1 MKISKVEA
9 IPVRQKGDIK
19 KINDSAQDGIIIKV
33 YTDEGIVGY
42 GEVDSAPWVVK
53 AIIDSPV
60 SHRICQGLG
69 QAIIGEDPFETEK
82 IWEKMFLC
90 SMFYGRRGAVI
101 HAMSGIDI
109 ALWDIKGKALNM
121 PICKLIGG
129 VYRDKVRAYGSTL
142 MPYTPQEAA
151 EEALKW
157 KEQGF
162 TAVKM
167 GWGGFELPQSAC
179 VKLVEACRNAIGD
192 DMDLMLDVGFIPSS
206 DFPVTAASRLL
217 LINEIR
223 QFNPYWIEEAVYPDD
238 YEGYKM
244 FAERTDVR
252 IAGGENETTRY
263 GFKQLIEDCGI
274 DILQPDITRCG
285 GLTEAKRIGTMA
297 LAHNTTV
304 IPHAWSSGIVIAA
317 SLHFIASQPN
327 SDLLEYCVWDTP
339 IRREL
344 LKSDFVLKDGYV
356 EVPMGPGL
364 GIELDDAAIEKY
376 RCDKF

>member
-1 MKISKVEA
+1 MKITKVEA
-9 IPVRQKGDIK
+9 IPVRQKGEIK
-19 KINDSAQDGIIIKV
+19 KVNDSAQDGIIIKV

-69 QAIIGEDPFETEK
+69 QAIIGENPFEAEK

-90 SMFYGRRGAVI
+90 SMFYGRRGVAI
-101 HAMSGIDI
+101 QAMSGIDI

-121 PICKLIGG
+121 PINKLLGG
-129 VYRDKVRAYGSTL
+129 AYRKKVRAYGSTL
-142 MPYTPQEAA
+142 MPYTPTEAA

-167 GWGGFELPQSAC
+167 GWGGFELPQAEC
-179 VKLVEACRNAIGD
+179 VKLVQASREAIGD
-192 DMDLMLDVGFIPSS
+192 NMDLMLDIGFIPSE
-206 DFPVTAASRLL
+206 DYPVTAASRLL
-217 LINEIR
+217 LLNEIR
-223 QFNPYWIEEAVYPDD
+223 QFQPYWIEEPVYPDD

-244 FAERTDVR
+244 LAEKSDLR

-263 GFKQLIEDCGI
+263 GFKQLIEDCRL

-285 GLTEAKRIGTMA
+285 GLTEAKRIGAMA
-297 LAHNTTV
+297 SAHHTTV

-317 SLHFIASQPN
+317 SLHFVSTQPN
-327 SDLLEYCVWDTP
+327 SNLLEYCVWDTP
-339 IRREL
+339 IRKEM
-344 LKSDFVLKDGYV
+344 LKFDFKVKDGYV
-356 EVPMGPGL
+356 DVPDGPGL
-364 GIELDDAAIEKY
+364 GIEIDDKAIEKY
-376 RCDKF
+376 RCDKY

>member
-1 MKISKVEA
+1 MKITKVEA
-9 IPVRQKGDIK
+9 IPVRQKGEIQ
-19 KINDSAQDGIIIKV
+19 KINDSSQDGIIIKI

-69 QAIIGEDPFETEK
+69 QAIIGEDPFDTEK
-82 IWEKMFLC
+82 IWDNMYLC

-121 PICKLIGG
+121 PISKLLGG
-129 VYRDKVRAYGSTL
+129 AQKDKVRAYASTL

-151 EEALKW
+151 EEARKW
-157 KEQGF
+157 KDKGF
-162 TAVKM
+162 SAVKM
-167 GWGGFELPQSAC
+167 GWGGFELPQSDC
-179 VKLVEACRNAIGD
+179 VKLVAAARDAIGD
-192 DMDLMLDVGFIPSS
+192 DMDMMLDVGFIPSG
-206 DFPVTAASRLL
+206 DFNVTAPSRLL

-244 FAERTDVR
+244 LAEHTDVR

-263 GFKQLIEDCGI
+263 GFKQLIEECRL

-285 GLTEAKRIGTMA
+285 GLTEAKRIGAMA
-297 LAHNTTV
+297 SAHNITV

-317 SLHFIASQPN
+317 SLHFIASQSN
-327 SDLLEYCVWDTP
+327 SNLLEYCVEDTP
-339 IRREL
+339 IRQEMLRQDFEL
-344 LKSDFVLKDGYV
+344 KNGYV
-356 EVPMGPGL
+356 DVPTGPGL
-364 GIELDDAAIEKY
+364 GIEIDDNAIQKY
-376 RCDKF
+376 RCDTV

>member
-1 MKISKVEA
+1 MKITKVEA
-9 IPVRQKGDIK
+9 IPVRQKGEIK
-19 KINDSAQDGIIIKV
+19 KVNDSAQDGIIIKV

-69 QAIIGEDPFETEK
+69 QAIIGENPFEAEK

-90 SMFYGRRGAVI
+90 SMFYGRRGVAI
-101 HAMSGIDI
+101 QAMSGIDI

-121 PICKLIGG
+121 PINKLLGG
-129 VYRDKVRAYGSTL
+129 AYRKKVRAYGSTL
-142 MPYTPQEAA
+142 MPYTPTEAA

-167 GWGGFELPQSAC
+167 GWVGFELPQAEC
-179 VKLVEACRNAIGD
+179 VKLVQASREAIGD
-192 DMDLMLDVGFIPSS
+192 NMDLMLDIGFIPSE
-206 DFPVTAASRLL
+206 DYPVTAASRLL
-217 LINEIR
+217 LLNEIR
-223 QFNPYWIEEAVYPDD
+223 QFQPYWIEEPVYPDD

-244 FAERTDVR
+244 LAEKSDLR

-263 GFKQLIEDCGI
+263 GFKQLIEDCRL

-285 GLTEAKRIGTMA
+285 GLTEAKRIGAMA
-297 LAHNTTV
+297 SAHHTTV

-317 SLHFIASQPN
+317 SLHFVSTQPN
-327 SDLLEYCVWDTP
+327 SNLLEYCVWDTP
-339 IRREL
+339 IRKEM
-344 LKSDFVLKDGYV
+344 LKFDFKVKDGYV
-356 EVPMGPGL
+356 DVPDGPGL
-364 GIELDDAAIEKY
+364 GIEIDDKAIEKY
-376 RCDKF
+376 RCDKY